1 MTTINRKTV
10 MEKYDE
16 FSRLETLGERRELF
30 GKQSE
35 EMRVA
40 LWLENI
46 DRKTKGKELS
56 AEQKE
61 ILDVI
66 KKKFITVEFA
76 KSVRGKI
83 EEEAGPEYDEIMS
96 KAAQLLGKENLREL
110 FVILGGS
117 STLKAVC

>member
-1 MTTINRKTV
+1 

-16 FSRLETLGERRELF
+16 VSRLETLDERREYLS
-30 GKQSE
+30 KQSD
-35 EMRVA
+35 EMSVA

-46 DRKTKGKELS
+46 DRKTNGIELS

-76 KSVRGKI
+76 DFARGKN
-83 EEEAGPEYDEIMS
+83 EEEAGSEYTEIMI
-96 KAAQLLGKENLREL
+96 KASQLLGQDNLREL
-110 FVILGGS
+110 FLILGDSGR
-117 STLKAVC
+117 LKTSC